1 MKQYCEQRKM
11 FDIGGIIGT
20 NAAEFGLSHL
30 KTALSWQVI
39 TQGTVESAVK
49 FIVFSHISL
58 F

>member
-1 MKQYCEQRKM
+1 M